1 VTLDQRTLGENDL
14 DQMWDLEREAFHV
27 DPAHQEWWA
36 RWERANGLERFEGVF
51 EHGRLIA
58 MAAVLGFGQWF
69 GARSVPMGGVRAV
82 ATRVEHRGRGAA
94 TLAIRATLRAMRARG
109 ECLSALFP
117 QVVRP
122 YRRLGWEIAGTLF
135 YRHVAPRVLSSLRES
150 GIAVRRAT
158 ADDHGRIRACYAR
171 VARETNGFLDRPPGR
186 WEWFFERHAD
196 AFWFVAGDEGYLLYQ
211 HHDPAPAGFEGFRI
225 KILDLVATTPRA
237 LRALWSTVGA
247 CASVVPTAI
256 FRSGPTDPLPALLD
270 GLDVRVGHERPWML
284 RLIDAAAAIAARG
297 WAGDAR
303 AAVPLDI
310 VDEACP
316 WNAGRHR
323 LVVEHSRA
331 RLEPGGSGAVRL
343 GIGALAALY
352 SGWSTTAVLAR
363 SGLLDGGSTAER
375 AALDRIFAGPTPW
388 MLDEF

>member
-1 VTLDQRTLGENDL
+1 MTFDQRPLGESDL
-14 DQMWDLEREAFHV
+14 DQMWSLEREAFHV
-27 DPAHQEWWA
+27 DDRHRAPWE
-36 RWERANGLERFEGVF
+36 RWERASGLDRYHGVF
-51 EHGRLIA
+51 DGGRLVA
-58 MAAVLGFGQWF
+58 MAGVLASGQWF
-69 GARSVPMGGVRAV
+69 GGRSVPMGGLRAV

-94 TLAIRATLRAMRARG
+94 AQAVRAALHAMRARG

-135 YRHVAPRVLSSLRES
+135 YRTVAPRVLSTLGES
-150 GIAVRRAT
+150 GIDVRRAT

-171 VARETNGFLDRPPGR
+171 VARETNGFLDRLPGR
-186 WEWFFERHAD
+186 WEWFFERHED

-211 HHDPAPAGFEGFRI
+211 HLDPAPAGFEGFRI
-225 KILDLVATTPRA
+225 NVLDLVATTPRA

-247 CASVVPTAI
+247 CASVVPTAV
-256 FRSGPTDPLPALLD
+256 FRSGPNDPLPALLD

-284 RLIDAAAAIAARG
+284 RLVDAAAAIAARG
-297 WAGDAR
+297 WAREAR
-303 AAVPLDI
+303 AAVPLEIADP
-310 VDEACP
+310 ACP
-316 WNAGRHR
+316 WNVGRHR
-323 LVVEHSRA
+323 LVVENGRA

-343 GIGALAALY
+343 GIGALSALY

-375 AALDRIFAGPTPW
+375 AALDRVFAGPTPW